1 MANITSGKI
10 QFNAKTAKDFRATM
24 AIWHIFD
31 FECKDYAKKYS
42 NIIKGYKDIIARN
55 TESIE
60 KKNFGTHDEA
70 WFVAD
75 SADMAK
81 RIEDARNEFAAW
93 KEQQAESVQKSE
105 KIFSK
110 TLYKSYVAS
119 LSESDNAWRSS
130 AYTEDLATL
139 LESNGLV
146 PTWDTLD
153 ELYHAVSFRAS
164 TGSVSAKTGK
174 HTMALTE
181 SAWRKVL
188 MGRLCDLMGDT
199 LPTYKFQHIIAKK
212 AKKSAK

>member
-10 QFNAKTAKDFRATM
+10 QFNVSSAKDFRATI

-60 KKNFGTHDEA
+60 KQNFVTHDKA
-70 WFVAD
+70 WFEAD
-75 SADMAK
+75 SADMQT
-81 RIEDARNEFAAW
+81 RIEDARKEFASW
-93 KEQQAESVQKSE
+93 KEAHAESVKKSE
-105 KIFSK
+105 KLFSK

-119 LSESDNAWRSS
+119 LSEADGAWRSS
-130 AYTEDLATL
+130 AYTEALATL
-139 LESNGLV
+139 LEDNGLV

-153 ELYHAVSFRAS
+153 ELYHAVAFRAS
-164 TGSVSAKTGK
+164 TGTVSAKTGK

-188 MGRLCDLMGDT
+188 MGRLCDLMGDV

-212 AKKSAK
+212 AKSAK